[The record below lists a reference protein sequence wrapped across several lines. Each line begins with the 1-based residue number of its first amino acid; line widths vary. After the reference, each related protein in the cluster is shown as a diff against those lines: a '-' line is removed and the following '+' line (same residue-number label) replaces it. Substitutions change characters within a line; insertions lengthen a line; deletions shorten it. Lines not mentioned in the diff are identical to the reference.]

1 MKSLNRKKD
10 KLDAKNV
17 ELIQLA
23 ILKKNY
29 QKSIIFYDNIG
40 IQTLI

>member
-23 ILKKNY
+23 ILKKKLSKIY
-29 QKSIIFYDNIG
+29 YI
-40 IQTLI
+40 L